1 MLLVHALP
9 NGIAPTIQVIGLSFL
24 YLAGGVVVVEYMFNY
39 PGLGQ
44 ALVSAVS
51 DRDIPVIQFI
61 VLILA
66 AFYIAVNI
74 LTDVI
79 SLAASPRRRLP
90 RS

>member
-1 MLLVHALP
+1 V
-9 NGIAPTIQVIGLSFL
+9 
-24 YLAGGVVVVEYMFNY
+24 FNY

-44 ALVSAVS
+44 GLVNAVA

-61 VLILA
+61 VLALA
-66 AFYIAVNI
+66 AFYVLVNI
-74 LTDVI
+74 ATDMI

>member
-1 MLLVHALP
+1 
-9 NGIAPTIQVIGLSFL
+9 
-24 YLAGGVVVVEYMFNY
+24 VVVVEYMFNY

-61 VLILA
+61 VLVLA
-66 AFYIAVNI
+66 AFYIVVNI